1 MNNPFD
7 IIKSRRVTEKSRVLE
22 NLQHAK
28 SNPSL
33 AKCNSPKVVFNV
45 HAKANKT
52 QIAWAVEQ
60 IYAANK
66 VKVTAVN
73 TVNVRPKPRR
83 VRGFLGKTAG
93 FKKAVVTFRPGDTID
108 ETV

>member
-1 MNNPFD
+1 MNNPYD

-33 AKCNSPKVVFNV
+33 AKCNAPKAVFNV
-45 HAKANKT
+45 NPKANKT

-60 IYAANK
+60 IYADKK

-73 TVNVRPKPRR
+73 TITVGPKPRR

-93 FKKAVVTFRPGDTID
+93 FKKAIVTFRPGDAID

>member
-1 MNNPFD
+1 MAMPLRAASILWSWNRRLINFSRFWEHPMNNPYD

-33 AKCNSPKVVFNV
+33 AKCNSPKAVFNV
-45 HAKANKT
+45 NPKANKT

-60 IYAANK
+60 IYADKK

-73 TVNVRPKPRR
+73 T
-83 VRGFLGKTAG
+83 
-93 FKKAVVTFRPGDTID
+93 
-108 ETV
+108 